1 MFSSISERYETK
13 LDEVPSV
20 GDSLRDLQAAFLAG
34 CTPILVLSGKG
45 KQTLE
50 NGGLPPNTVIFD
62 NLAAVADHLLTRE
75 VKTVEARDKTSQ
87 ETS

>member
-50 NGGLPPNTVIFD
+50 NGGSLPKQSYSTI
-62 NLAAVADHLLTRE
+62 LLQSRIIC
-75 VKTVEARDKTSQ
+75 
-87 ETS
+87 